1 MTGQTPPP
9 GPGHPTTGPVAGT
22 RPGELL
28 DRFLARLVDGILL
41 AVVNGIVVSAIVVG
55 AILGD
60 SGGFYYGADDY
71 AAAAVSAILSAALYL
86 AYFGVLESSRGQTVG
101 KMVMKLHVLGPQGG
115 NPTLEQALRRNIWVA
130 FGVLGVIPFIG
141 GLVGGLAS
149 LVAVILIA
157 VGING
162 DTVDRQGWHDR
173 FAGGTRVVKEG

>member
-1 MTGQTPPP
+1 MTDQTPPP
-9 GPGHPTTGPVAGT
+9 GPGYPAAGAGTGT

-28 DRFLARLVDGILL
+28 DRFLARLIDGILL
-41 AVVNGIVVSAIVVG
+41 AVVDGIVISGIIVG
-55 AILGD
+55 AMMGEG
-60 SGGFYYGADDY
+60 GGFYYGDNY
-71 AAAAVSAILSAALYL
+71 AAAAVSAVLSSALYL
-86 AYFGVLESSRGQTVG
+86 GYFGFMESSRGQSVG

-130 FGVLGVIPFIG
+130 FGVLGVVPLIG

-149 LVAVILIA
+149 LVAVIMIV

-162 DTVDRQGWHDR
+162 DTANRQGWHDR

>member
-1 MTGQTPPP
+1 MSDQTPPP
-9 GPGHPTTGPVAGT
+9 GPGHPPTGPGTAT

-41 AVVNGIVVSAIVVG
+41 AVIDGIVVSGIIVG
-55 AILGD
+55 AIMGE
-60 SGGFYYGADDY
+60 GGGLYYGTGNY
-71 AAAAVSAILSAALYL
+71 AAAAVSAVLSSAIYL
-86 AYFGVLESSRGQTVG
+86 GYFGFLESTRGQTVG

-130 FGVLGVIPFIG
+130 FGVLGVVPVIG

-149 LVAVILIA
+149 LVAVIMIV

-162 DTVDRQGWHDR
+162 DTANRQGWHDR